1 MASEMSKLL
10 KRAVDSYTE
19 EIAKEENKKIE
30 IALDNTMKYVEE
42 KVDEYLEW
50 MAQAYY
56 EGYDPVWYVRTNQ
69 LQNKSTRPVN
79 PFTEINTMGGAST
92 LKFGVIFD
100 EKSMNHGSY
109 TVKAR
114 WYDKKNKKWKDVK
127 KSKTYN
133 VTPGKKK
140 GKKPSEIAILKFYKE
155 GIHPNA
161 VLDGIT
167 DFPTPEPL
175 FTSKR
180 EGAVPDLI
188 DHWLKSGVL
197 QKKLNDELKKLK

>member
-10 KRAVDSYTE
+10 KRAVDEYTE

-30 IALDNTMKYVEE
+30 IALDNTMKRVQE

-56 EGYDPVWYVRTNQ
+56 EGYDPVWYVRTHQ
-69 LQNKSTRPVN
+69 LQNKSTRPAN
-79 PFTEINTMGGAST
+79 PCVRITTSGSMSNLS
-92 LKFGVIFD
+92 FGVTFD
-100 EKSMNHGSY
+100 ESRMNHGSY

-127 KSKTYN
+127 KSKIYN

-140 GKKPSEIAILKFYKE
+140 GKKPSEIAILKFYQE

-175 FTSKR
+175 FLDNR
-180 EGAVPDLI
+180 QGAVPDLI
-188 DHWLKSGVL
+188 ENWLDSGAL
-197 QKKLNDELKKLK
+197 QKIFNDELRKLV